1 MCKNYGYYLN
11 ESLNHANQCYKRAR
25 EDLWWGTQKTQHQ
38 TYQPKLEIL
47 KNIKIYQPKIELQ
60 ERTKNQRE
68 K

>member
-1 MCKNYGYYLN
+1 MGNSK
-11 ESLNHANQCYKRAR
+11 K
-25 EDLWWGTQKTQHQ
+25 KHQ

-60 ERTKNQRE
+60 ERTKIQRE